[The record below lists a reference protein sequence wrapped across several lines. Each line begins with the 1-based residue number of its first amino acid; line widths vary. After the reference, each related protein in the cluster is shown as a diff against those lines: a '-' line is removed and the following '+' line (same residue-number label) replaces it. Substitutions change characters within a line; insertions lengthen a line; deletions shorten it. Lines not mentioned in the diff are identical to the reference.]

1 VALTG
6 ESAGSHDILLDL
18 PAPSPNP
25 CLMNETR
32 QITDDILRP
41 TPDNPAPEDFT
52 AGYFTGHRG
61 TRLRYALFR
70 SQIMP
75 ARGTIVLLHGRN
87 EFIEK
92 YFETIRHLNAM
103 GLWVATY
110 DLRGQGGSGRLKK
123 DPKKGHVRRFS
134 DYEKD
139 LEIFLEQIVLP
150 DARLPFF
157 LIAHSTGALI
167 ALSAAPRL
175 SNRISRMAL
184 CAPYIGFHNQPAAEK
199 IVRPLARLMAWTG
212 FGGMQLGGDRR
223 IIPFEGNGLTGD
235 RTRFE
240 RNLGLYKA
248 FPDLT
253 VGAPTAGWIHETL
266 RAASRVSLQTH
277 LTRITIPT
285 LILAPVL
292 DGVVPYRLQE
302 NLSRNFRA
310 GQLITVTGGRHEL
323 FQDRDIYRAQAMA
336 AIETFMPGLDG
347 GLDLSETAA

>member
-1 VALTG
+1 MS
-6 ESAGSHDILLDL
+6 EL
-18 PAPSPNP
+18 P
-25 CLMNETR
+25 
-32 QITDDILRP
+32 QINDDILHP

-52 AGYFTGHRG
+52 AGYFAGHRG
-61 TRLRYALFR
+61 ARLRYALFR
-70 SQIMP
+70 SHILP

-92 YFETIRHLNAM
+92 YFETIRQLNDM

-110 DLRGQGGSGRLKK
+110 DLRGQGGSERLTK
-123 DPKKGHVRRFS
+123 DPRKGHVRRFS

-157 LIAHSTGALI
+157 LVAHSTGALI

-184 CAPYIGFHNQPAAEK
+184 CAPYIGFHNQPASEK
-199 IVRPLARLMAWTG
+199 LVRPLARAMAWTG
-212 FGGMQLGGDRR
+212 LGGMQLGGDHR

-235 RTRFE
+235 RPRFE
-240 RNLGLYKA
+240 RNIELYKT
-248 FPDLT
+248 FRELT
-253 VGAPTAGWIHETL
+253 VGAPTARWVHETL
-266 RAASRVSLQTH
+266 KAASRVSLQAH
-277 LTRITIPT
+277 LTKITIPT

-302 NLSRNFRA
+302 ELSRNFRA

-323 FQDRDIYRAQAMA
+323 FQDKDIYRAQAMA

-347 GLDLSETAA
+347 GLDIFETAA